1 MDTYESEEIAMET
14 IKKSMYWEPNTN
26 IYQYKDKKLKG
37 LKNISLSKKMKLIK
51 NDKTDN
57 VIFIWGKDCNLI
69 KDNKMLIRI
78 KEVSLLGDRVQP
90 CISQKD
96 ESGSLE
102 KIQKVESNEYFYRY
116 HKTWKLHYQYS
127 SIKDTSIW
135 KNNVVTSFIFV
146 NKEDNH

>member
-1 MDTYESEEIAMET
+1 MKELFKICDKNDTIYILRGYVIKSFNNSKIETELMDTYESEEIAMET

-69 KDNKMLIRI
+69 KDNRQNSLIII
-78 KEVSLLGDRVQP
+78 K
-90 CISQKD
+90 
-96 ESGSLE
+96 GS
-102 KIQKVESNEYFYRY
+102 
-116 HKTWKLHYQYS
+116 
-127 SIKDTSIW
+127 
-135 KNNVVTSFIFV
+135 
-146 NKEDNH
+146 